1 MAHGIFIS
9 ENCSYTKDGSKIRS
23 ALNPVAA
30 LDNGSVVTLSG
41 LVAGE
46 REVWTAAVG
55 TVSTAKADVWI
66 VTTPEVDYVETPYKT
81 IKDFYNGVNDSA
93 DKKVPMRVVK
103 LEKGD
108 IFGLTIEVLSEAPT
122 AAKPGIQPAA
132 DGKWTVAAA
141 DADDFAKYIGTSVD
155 AASGTTYYSFEA
167 L

>member
-23 ALNPVAA
+23 AVNPGTS

-41 LVAGE
+41 LVSGE
-46 REVWTAAVG
+46 RELWTAALG
-55 TVSTAKADVWI
+55 TATTAKADVWI
-66 VTTPEVDYVETPYKT
+66 VNTPEVDYVETPYKT

-93 DKKVPMRVVK
+93 TKKVPMRVVK

-108 IFGLTIEVLSEAPT
+108 IFGLTAEVLSETPT
-122 AAKPGIQPAA
+122 ASKPGIQPAA
-132 DGKWTVAAA
+132 NGAWTVAAA
-141 DADDFAKYIGTSVD
+141 DAGDFAKYIGTSVD
-155 AASGTTYYSFEA
+155 QATGTTYYSFEA